1 LVAGGTR
8 IRAERSNSMSEHLP
22 HLMEYAVQ
30 IAWDYLERT
39 DQTADGAFASRF
51 LMTTVED
58 MMRQGERRRL
68 LLSNRAITTYERLK
82 RRQKAA

>member
-1 LVAGGTR
+1 
-8 IRAERSNSMSEHLP
+8 MSEHLP
-22 HLMEYAVQ
+22 HLMEYAVH
-30 IAWDYLERT
+30 ISWDYLERT
-39 DQTADGAFASRF
+39 DQIADGAFASRF

>member
-1 LVAGGTR
+1 
-8 IRAERSNSMSEHLP
+8 MSEHLP

-39 DQTADGAFASRF
+39 DQIADGAFASRF